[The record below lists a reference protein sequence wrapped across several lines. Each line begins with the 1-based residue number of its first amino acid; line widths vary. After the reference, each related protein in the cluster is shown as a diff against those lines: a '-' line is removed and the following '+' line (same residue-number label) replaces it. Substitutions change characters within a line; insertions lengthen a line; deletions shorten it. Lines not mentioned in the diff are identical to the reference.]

1 MTTVSGEHPD
11 DCRVGTMNGEKFEMK
26 RVHAGELFT
35 DLQCLRVEGDMHIPK
50 YKILFQRDGEAW
62 QVVIVSICLSMQ
74 SFLGRVVVV
83 RVFDQLPQVK
93 KPMYLLGPKDGTC
106 QVALDRE
113 GQQVTYALP
122 EEIHFD
128 KSILKV
134 TC

>member
-1 MTTVSGEHPD
+1 
-11 DCRVGTMNGEKFEMK
+11 MNGEKFEMK